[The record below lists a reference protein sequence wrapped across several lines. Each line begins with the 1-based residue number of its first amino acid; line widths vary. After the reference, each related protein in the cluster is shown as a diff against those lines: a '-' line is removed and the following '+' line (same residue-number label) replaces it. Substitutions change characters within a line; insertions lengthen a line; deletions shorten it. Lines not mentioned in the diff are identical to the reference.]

1 MEWDVCVYKPVN
13 PTIVRSLPHQLISMC
28 KVKIAKFLNVYPFD
42 YTAAAWSAEVGP
54 INRLTSLVG

>member
-1 MEWDVCVYKPVN
+1 MSINLLTP
-13 PTIVRSLPHQLISMC
+13 PIVWSLPHQLIAMC

-54 INRLTSLVG
+54 IKRLTSPVG